1 MAEAG
6 PTQGK
11 IKFKII
17 SPLAPVVE
25 MEVDKVLLPLTPG
38 PTLILPRHAPLL
50 AALKCGKVITTING
64 EDTTYFISSGIA
76 EVRRD
81 ICVLCAWGIARKDVN
96 HTEIRQRLQMLQNHP
111 THSLGE
117 KHLTQDLIQFL
128 NNILDICPDK
138 N

>member
-6 PTQGK
+6 PSKGK

-25 MEVDKVLLPLTPG
+25 TEVDKVLLPLTSG

-50 AALKCGKVITTING
+50 ASLKCGKVITTTAG

-81 ICVLCAWGIARKDVN
+81 ICALCAWGMAEKDVKPA
-96 HTEIRQRLQMLQNHP
+96 EIRQRLDTLKTHP
-111 THSLGE
+111 THSAME
-117 KHLTQDLIQFL
+117 KQIQDDLIHFL
-128 NNILDICPDK
+128 ENILSA
-138 N
+138 

>member
-1 MAEAG
+1 MAETG
-6 PTQGK
+6 PSQGK

-25 MEVDKVLLPLTPG
+25 TEVDKVLLPLASG
-38 PTLILPRHAPLL
+38 PSLILPRHAPLL
-50 AALKCGKVITTING
+50 AALKCGKVITTIAG

-81 ICVLCAWGIARKDVN
+81 ICALCAWGIAEKDVKPD
-96 HTEIRQRLQMLQNHP
+96 EIRQRLEMLQDHP
-111 THSLGE
+111 THSTTE

-128 NNILDICPDK
+128 TFILSCS
-138 N
+138 

>member
-6 PTQGK
+6 PTKGK

-25 MEVDKVLLPLTPG
+25 TEVDKVLLPLTLG

-50 AALKCGKVITTING
+50 AALKWGKVITTTAG
-64 EDTTYFISSGIA
+64 QDTTYFISSGIV

-81 ICVLCAWGIARKDVN
+81 ICALCAWGIAEKDVKP
-96 HTEIRQRLQMLQNHP
+96 TEIRQRLDTLKSHP
-111 THSLGE
+111 THSATE
-117 KHLTQDLIQFL
+117 KQITENLIHFL
-128 NNILDICPDK
+128 ENIITTSS
-138 N
+138 